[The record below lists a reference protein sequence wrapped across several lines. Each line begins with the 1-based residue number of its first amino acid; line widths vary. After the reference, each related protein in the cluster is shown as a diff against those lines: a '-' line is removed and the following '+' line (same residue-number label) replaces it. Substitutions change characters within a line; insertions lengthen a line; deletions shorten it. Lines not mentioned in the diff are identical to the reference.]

1 MLCGGMAVLRQGIVP
16 AFKVMHGATLASM
29 VLQYQML
36 GFLPHEKLLH
46 AGVWPQ
52 SKAHS
57 SMVLMFVLPESR
69 SEPK

>member
-1 MLCGGMAVLRQGIVP
+1 
-16 AFKVMHGATLASM
+16 M